1 MKIKE
6 GMELDYASFRENNT
20 KDGYSAGIIRYAE
33 RWCGMMEL
41 EMENGATVAEAAER
55 TNHTADT
62 EGITGYMYGCAVQ
75 SLCQFWEHGEELRQ
89 WHNQQY
95 GYSGDGIVNP
105 AIIHVEGN
113 TFDGDQ
119 EDFTDDES
127 QAPTVQM

>member
-1 MKIKE
+1 MKIKKE
-6 GMELDYASFRENNT
+6 MKQDYATFRENNM

-33 RWCGMMEL
+33 RWYGMMEQ

-55 TNHTADT
+55 TNHSADT

-95 GYSGDGIVNP
+95 CYNGDGIINP
-105 AIIHVEGN
+105 AIIKIEGDSF
-113 TFDGDQ
+113 TGDQ

>member
-6 GMELDYASFRENNT
+6 GMEQEYASYRENNAR
-20 KDGYSAGIIRYAE
+20 DGYFAGITRYAE
-33 RWCGMMEL
+33 RWCGMMEQ
-41 EMENGATVAEAAER
+41 EMENGASVAEAAER

-62 EGITGYMYGCAVQ
+62 EGITGFMYGCAVQ

-95 GYSGDGIVNP
+95 GYSGDGIINP

-127 QAPTVQM
+127 QVPTVQM